1 MAAEAKAYND
11 FFYYLRDIQY
21 PEHFTK
27 DQKRNLR
34 KKAQKFVLDNGALFF
49 VGLEKSEPR
58 VHNTD
63 KQTKILVA
71 LAGHFGRNKTREK
84 VCAHFDGKMFSLKL
98 DYIYETLPYYG
109 LKYVRIAMNQS
120 SDAMFAS
127 AA

>member
-1 MAAEAKAYND
+1 M
-11 FFYYLRDIQY
+11 
-21 PEHFTK
+21 
-27 DQKRNLR
+27 
-34 KKAQKFVLDNGALFF
+34 LDNGELFF

-58 VHNTD
+58 RWVHNTD

-71 LAGHFGRNKTREK
+71 LAGHFGRNETREK

-98 DYIYETLPYYG
+98 DFIYETLPYYG

-127 AA
+127 AASRSLTSIHLNSIPLQCKALYGIELA